1 MSSTLCL
8 YFYHDQSKVFGLL
21 NLVYMRNKTDFHC
34 CLLGNLPPRICL
46 SSFWFCIL
54 DPHRHNRNLVHWWQ
68 ETLECI
74 HSTRTRC
81 SSCHQMLKCKVRNIL
96 REAFSGLLKIQAID
110 FTRALV
116 VAAGLSFSA
125 SLAPC
130 SSAGRWRTWA
140 SSDNLRC
147 LWEKN
152 TVSTWFGFE
161 FLLHKFCCS
170 FHD

>member
-1 MSSTLCL
+1 MTSWDMSSTLCL

-68 ETLECI
+68 EALECI

-81 SSCHQMLKCKVRNIL
+81 SSCHQMLKCKVSNIL
-96 REAFSGLLKIQAID
+96 KKVFLKSNLLLPSGDLGIG
-110 FTRALV
+110 LV
-116 VAAGLSFSA
+116 
-125 SLAPC
+125 
-130 SSAGRWRTWA
+130 W
-140 SSDNLRC
+140 DNLSPPHPGPQFFGP
-147 LWEKN
+147 
-152 TVSTWFGFE
+152 TVEILFK
-161 FLLHKFCCS
+161 LN
-170 FHD
+170 